1 MAALVREGFA
11 VDMAAGD
18 FFEEVEAHHHQE
30 IFCISVEE
38 SLVMRHVFMIGFG
51 QLLLESH
58 SVGIGI
64 CFSDCFPVVFCNRQA
79 QLLFFQN

>member
-11 VDMAAGD
+11 VDMADGD

-38 SLVMRHVFMIGFG
+38 SLVMRHVF
-51 QLLLESH
+51 
-58 SVGIGI
+58 
-64 CFSDCFPVVFCNRQA
+64 VV
-79 QLLFFQN
+79 